1 MSNILDEAVN
11 EEAKKSIHDYCQERH
26 YKCRGCRYS
35 IKWLIPTYKGRVTQ
49 KDLNITETQLFKYE
63 NSMAL
68 IQDVFPN
75 LNPEE
80 REFIKTGYCD
90 DCQNIL
96 FNIEDE
102 EE

>member
-1 MSNILDEAVN
+1 MLVVRLCPMCGTIHEKKLD
-11 EEAKKSIHDYCQERH
+11 
-26 YKCRGCRYS
+26 
-35 IKWLIPTYKGRVTQ
+35 
-49 KDLNITETQLFKYE
+49 ITEAQLFKYE

-75 LNPEE
+75 LNPAE

-90 DCQNIL
+90 ECQNLL
-96 FNIEDE
+96 FNCE

>member
-1 MSNILDEAVN
+1 MEVVRL
-11 EEAKKSIHDYCQERH
+11 CPM
-26 YKCRGCRYS
+26 CG
-35 IKWLIPTYKGRVTQ
+35 
-49 KDLNITETQLFKYE
+49 NITKKELDITDEQLFKYE

-75 LNPEE
+75 LNPAE